1 MDKAK
6 VSSRILKNLSSSDVS
21 KRRAAAES
29 LAQGD
34 VRAVYPLIQALR
46 DPHPGVQDAAVF
58 SLISIGS
65 EVTAWMVL
73 PLLREE
79 ALLSNMAMVIL
90 KEIGPATLRHLPPLL
105 RDKDDD
111 VRKFA
116 IELVADLGGREHMD
130 SLVERLKWDLN
141 PNVRAAAAKA
151 LGDLRC
157 IEALTHLIAALKD
170 VEWVRFA
177 ALESLCH
184 LGNEEAVEP
193 ILELLN
199 DPSSAT
205 RRFAIEA
212 LGLIGS
218 PRAGK
223 PLVSFLE
230 KACGNDRRAV
240 LMSLLRI
247 GSCCIPVSGYTE
259 DLLTVF
265 LEESDGW
272 ENRVIA
278 LRGLICI
285 ADRDTLRLIFD
296 KIGSLDATNPRDEE
310 VLREIK
316 EILARCGNRKFLLD
330 LLEDPTLRFRGKT
343 VIAELVGELQIKES
357 VSILVTLLHEDARDI
372 RRAAAYALGKIKDD
386 KALEGLLGSIGDH
399 DSHVRSAVVVALG
412 ALNNKKAFGPL
423 MSLLQ
428 EEQYVGVIEEAVRA
442 LFAIDPDEMSKMGDT
457 LGEQAKNVYDAFV
470 SGDIGLGVDEKFTDD
485 TLK

>member
-1 MDKAK
+1 MNRAK
-6 VSSRILKNLSSSDVS
+6 VPSRILKNLSSSDVS

-29 LAQGD
+29 LSQGD
-34 VRAVYPLIQALR
+34 ARAVYHLIQALR
-46 DPHPGVQDAAVF
+46 DPHPGVQDAAVS
-58 SLISIGS
+58 SLISIGG

-90 KEIGPATLRHLPPLL
+90 KEIGPPTLRHLPPLL

-177 ALESLCH
+177 VLESLCH
-184 LGNEEAVEP
+184 LGSEEAVEP
-193 ILELLN
+193 ILELLS

-212 LGLIGS
+212 LGIIGS

-223 PLVSFLE
+223 ALLSFLE
-230 KACGNDRRAV
+230 NACENDRRVV

-247 GSCCIPVSGYTE
+247 GACIPVSGYTE

-265 LEESDGW
+265 LDESDGW
-272 ENRVIA
+272 ESRVIA

-296 KIGSLDATNPRDEE
+296 KVGSLDATNPRDEE
-310 VLREIK
+310 VLHEIK
-316 EILARCGNRKFLLD
+316 EILSRCGNRKFLLD

-343 VIAELVGELQIKES
+343 VIAELVGELQIREA
-357 VSILVTLLHEDARDI
+357 VSILVALLHEDARDI

-386 KALEGLLGSIGDH
+386 RALEGLLGSIGDH
-399 DSHVRSAVVVALG
+399 DSHVRSAIVVALG
-412 ALNNKKAFGPL
+412 ALKNKKAFDPL
-423 MSLLQ
+423 ISLLQ
-428 EEQYVGVIEEAVRA
+428 EEQYFNVIEEAVRA
-442 LFAIDPDEMSKMGDT
+442 LFAIDPDAMSKMGDK
-457 LGEQAKNVYDAFV
+457 LGEQAKSVYDAFV
-470 SGDIGLGVDEKFTDD
+470 RGDMGVGVAEKFTDD